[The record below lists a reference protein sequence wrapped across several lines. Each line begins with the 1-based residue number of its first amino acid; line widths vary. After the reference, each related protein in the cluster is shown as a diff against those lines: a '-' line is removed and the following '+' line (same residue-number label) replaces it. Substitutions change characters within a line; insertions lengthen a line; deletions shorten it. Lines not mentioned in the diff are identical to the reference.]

1 MSAQENK
8 GGAATYIKDN
18 LVFCISL
25 AITVAVVVWALAAGD
40 SFVATING
48 VMSALTGSFDWLYLW
63 GATFLIVFSLAIAI
77 SPYGKTKMGRDDEKP
92 AKSTLEWFAMLFS
105 AGMGVG
111 LIFWGVAEPL
121 SHYLSP
127 MSGIEPMTEEA
138 MRFSLRSCFMHWGL
152 HPWALYSVVGMA
164 LGYFAFRLGKK
175 SLISSTLE
183 PVIGKQSKGAIGIIV
198 DIYVAILTVMGVAT
212 SFGMGCIQISTG
224 LNYLFG
230 VPSTVYVLAIIV
242 GLTCVVYTWSVVSG
256 IDRGMQLLSN
266 GTMLLC
272 AVLMILV
279 FVLGPSIDIVR
290 GTLVGIGD
298 FLVNFLQ
305 DSVRLAADDGDKSWI
320 LGWRVFYWAW
330 WLSWSPFVGIFLARI
345 SRGRTIREFVLGSI
359 IAPTIMGILW
369 FGIFGG
375 AAFSAADGMTADQ
388 ISTVVGSPETS
399 PFVVFG
405 QFPIGI
411 VLSIIALVVLFG
423 FFVTSANSAT
433 YVLSMLTSR
442 GDINPPMVKKVFW
455 GVLLAF
461 VAFAFMMSGGVSGI
475 QTIAIIISFPFFF
488 IIIVMAICMVLA
500 IHKEHKQG
508 LSPETAEPVKEEV
521 PA

>member
-1 MSAQENK
+1 M
-8 GGAATYIKDN
+8 GGAVAYIKNN
-18 LVFCISL
+18 LVFCVSL
-25 AITVAVVVWALAAGD
+25 TITAAVVIWALAAGD
-40 SFVATING
+40 SFVAAINS
-48 VMSALTGSFDWLYLW
+48 VMGTLTANFDWLYLW
-63 GATFLIVFSLAIAI
+63 GATFLIAFAVLIAI
-77 SPYGKTKMGRDDEKP
+77 SPYGKTKMGADDEKP
-92 AKSTLEWFAMLFS
+92 AKSTLAWFAMLFS

-111 LIFWGVAEPL
+111 LVFWGVAEPL

-164 LGYFAFRLGKK
+164 LGYFAFRLHKE
-175 SLISSTLE
+175 SLISTTLE
-183 PVIGKQSKGAIGIIV
+183 PVLGKQSKGVVGAVV

-230 VPSTVYVLAIIV
+230 IPSTVFTLAIIV
-242 GLTCVVYTWSVVSG
+242 GLTCIVYTWSVVSG

-279 FVLGPSIDIVR
+279 FVLGPSIDVIR
-290 GTLVGIGD
+290 GMLVGVCD
-298 FLVNFLQ
+298 WLANFLQ
-305 DSVRLAADDGDKSWI
+305 DSVRLAADDGDRSWI
-320 LGWRVFYWAW
+320 RGWRVFYWAW

-345 SRGRTIREFVLGSI
+345 SRGRSIREFVLGTVV
-359 IAPTIMGILW
+359 APTVVSILW

-375 AAFSAADGMTADQ
+375 AAFSATGSMSADQ
-388 ISTVVGSPETS
+388 LSTVVGSPETS
-399 PFVVFG
+399 PFVVFS
-405 QFPIGI
+405 QFPISI
-411 VLSIIALVVLFG
+411 VLSIITLVVLFG

-433 YVLSMLTSR
+433 YVLSMLTSG
-442 GDINPPMVKKVFW
+442 GDINPPKMKKVFW

-475 QTIAIIISFPFFF
+475 QTVAIIISFPFF
-488 IIIVMAICMVLA
+488 IVIIVMAVCMVLA
-500 IHKEHKQG
+500 IHKERKEG
-508 LSPETAEPVKEEV
+508 LPPQEAGSVEE
-521 PA
+521 AAMGA